1 MRIFICKSAR
11 VIDKDTKM
19 LYMTWF
25 FWQSW
30 KRFMF
35 FPFFKEGVFIF
46 HGSSWLVSVKLS
58 RILLFTHNGL
68 PRSFLKIELKWF
80 FSRIGYLDFR
90 YVHHIGRGSKSLV
103 MNLLFKK
110 NWIKIL
116 EKQFCTFFHQQ
127 STEPNETKI
136 TPFFELAR
144 KSLIVSFC
152 KMWHIYK
159 YVNE

>member
-1 MRIFICKSAR
+1 MFREIVCIICIHLFANNFIRWKMQTIFVCERFAKYSVYSRECPNMRIFICKSAR

-35 FPFFKEGVFIF
+35 FPLFKEGVFIF

-58 RILLFTHNGL
+58 RTLLFTHNVL

-80 FSRIGYLDFR
+80 FFLRIGHLDFR

-103 MNLLFKK
+103 MN
-110 NWIKIL
+110 
-116 EKQFCTFFHQQ
+116 
-127 STEPNETKI
+127 
-136 TPFFELAR
+136 
-144 KSLIVSFC
+144 
-152 KMWHIYK
+152 
-159 YVNE
+159 